1 MKEYF
6 ESYSNLAY
14 SLVGLL
20 VYLIHRDALVAILFV
35 NLGVASYIFHYYKTK
50 PIYLFDWWAMA
61 LINIGLVG
69 YHFDNQWIWVLSFI
83 GLTMYGYRFLGK
95 DNVYKEVAFTA
106 VPALIAIA
114 VNTSIINAL
123 LVLCMFLLAIAV
135 RAFDSDP
142 KQAKFHD
149 SVAHSVWHILTAV
162 FYYFAFYPIL

>member
-61 LINIGLVG
+61 LINIGLIG
-69 YHFDNQWIWVLSFI
+69 YHFDNPIVWLLSFI
-83 GLTMYGYRFLGK
+83 GATVYGYRYMGK

-149 SVAHSVWHILTAV
+149 SVAHSVWHILTSV

>member
-20 VYLIHRDALVAILFV
+20 VYLIHRDASIAMLFI

-61 LINIGLVG
+61 LINIGLMG
-69 YHFDNQWIWVLSFI
+69 YHFDNPIVWPLALI
-83 GLTMYGYRFLGK
+83 GVTIYGYRYMGK

-162 FYYFAFYPIL
+162 FYYFAFYPLI

>member
-61 LINIGLVG
+61 LINIGLIG
-69 YHFDNQWIWVLSFI
+69 YHFDNPMVWPLSFI
-83 GLTMYGYRFLGK
+83 GLTIYGYQLHG
-95 DNVYKEVAFTA
+95 
-106 VPALIAIA
+106 
-114 VNTSIINAL
+114 
-123 LVLCMFLLAIAV
+123 
-135 RAFDSDP
+135 
-142 KQAKFHD
+142 
-149 SVAHSVWHILTAV
+149 
-162 FYYFAFYPIL
+162 

>member
-20 VYLIHRDALVAILFV
+20 VYLIHKDALVAILFV

-69 YHFDNQWIWVLSFI
+69 YHFNNTIVWLLALI
-83 GLTMYGYRFLGK
+83 GATVYGYQLYG
-95 DNVYKEVAFTA
+95 
-106 VPALIAIA
+106 
-114 VNTSIINAL
+114 
-123 LVLCMFLLAIAV
+123 
-135 RAFDSDP
+135 
-142 KQAKFHD
+142 
-149 SVAHSVWHILTAV
+149 
-162 FYYFAFYPIL
+162 